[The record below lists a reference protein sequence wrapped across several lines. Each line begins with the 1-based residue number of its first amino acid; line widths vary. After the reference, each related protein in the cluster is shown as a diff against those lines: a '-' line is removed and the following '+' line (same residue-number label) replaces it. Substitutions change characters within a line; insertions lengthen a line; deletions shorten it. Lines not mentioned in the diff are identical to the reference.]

1 MMFKGSLND
10 THHSGFFDEFGDV
23 FKGFVP
29 VAERGENHGK
39 VDACDDC
46 HFVVF
51 QHAVRDIGRRG
62 AHHIGEDEGAVRI
75 FFRTERRCDE
85 AGDGIGV
92 GIGQH
97 IKRPD
102 AFGRAFVAAVHMHCA
117 VFERL
122 CERRMCNEENG
133 NGHST
138 FLNAFRSVF
147 SLTAYFFGEFFDGGQ
162 CT

>member
-1 MMFKGSLND
+1 MFKGSLND

-29 VAERGENHGK
+29 VAKGGEHHWE
-39 VDACDDC
+39 VDARDDR

-51 QHAVRDIGRRG
+51 QHAVRDIGGCR
-62 AHHIGEDEGAVRI
+62 AHHVRENEGAVRI
-75 FFRTERRCDE
+75 FFRTERRRDE

-97 IKRPD
+97 VERPD
-102 AFGRAFVAAVHMHCA
+102 PVGRAFVAAVHVHGA

-122 CERRMCNEENG
+122 CERRMCYEENG
-133 NGHST
+133 DGHNT
-138 FLNAFRSVF
+138 FSNAFRSVF
-147 SLTAYFFGEFFDGGQ
+147 SLTAYFFGDFFDGGQ

>member
-39 VDACDDC
+39 VDARDDR

-75 FFRTERRCDE
+75 FSVPSADVTRPATASVSESGSTSNARTRS
-85 AGDGIGV
+85 
-92 GIGQH
+92 
-97 IKRPD
+97 
-102 AFGRAFVAAVHMHCA
+102 AVRLSQLYTCTAQSLSACA
-117 VFERL
+117 
-122 CERRMCNEENG
+122 
-133 NGHST
+133 S
-138 FLNAFRSVF
+138 
-147 SLTAYFFGEFFDGGQ
+147 GECAMRKMETDTVLF
-162 CT
+162 

>member
-1 MMFKGSLND
+1 MFKGSLND

-29 VAERGENHGK
+29 VAKGGEHHWE
-39 VDACDDC
+39 VDARDDR

-51 QHAVRDIGRRG
+51 QHAVRDIGGCR
-62 AHHIGEDEGAVRI
+62 AHHVRENEGAVRI
-75 FFRTERRCDE
+75 FFRTERRRDE

-97 IKRPD
+97 IERPNPV
-102 AFGRAFVAAVHMHCA
+102 GRAFVAAVHVHGA

-122 CERRMCNEENG
+122 CERRMCYEENG
-133 NGHST
+133 DGHNT
-138 FLNAFRSVF
+138 FSNAFRSVF
-147 SLTAYFFGEFFDGGQ
+147 SLTAYFFGDFFDGGQ

>member
-29 VAERGENHGK
+29 VAKGGEHHWE
-39 VDACDDC
+39 VDARDDR

-51 QHAVRDIGRRG
+51 QHAVRDIGGCR
-62 AHHIGEDEGAVRI
+62 AHHVRENEGAVRI
-75 FFRTERRCDE
+75 FFRTERRRDE

-97 IKRPD
+97 VERPD
-102 AFGRAFVAAVHMHCA
+102 PVGRAFVAAVHVHGA

-122 CERRMCNEENG
+122 CERRMCYEENG
-133 NGHST
+133 DGHNT
-138 FLNAFRSVF
+138 FSNAFRSVF
-147 SLTAYFFGEFFDGGQ
+147 SLTAYFFGDFFDGGQ